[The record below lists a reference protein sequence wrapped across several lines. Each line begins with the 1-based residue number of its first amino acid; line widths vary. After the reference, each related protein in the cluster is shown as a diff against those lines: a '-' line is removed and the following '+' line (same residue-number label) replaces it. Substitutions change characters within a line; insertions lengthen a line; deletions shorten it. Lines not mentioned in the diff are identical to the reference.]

1 MDLAR
6 SDRESL
12 TNALEEEY
20 DDHSRGVSGAG
31 LFHAVNA
38 VAHASAHWGRKQAAR
53 GQELHRR
60 LKQNVPEHFDRL
72 RKYTQ
77 HVQHGAEWVRDQ
89 IHDNRHAFKAT
100 AGLFASS
107 GIKPISAVGEVMGS
121 MEHHI
126 DGAHSL
132 TG

>member
-1 MDLAR
+1 MLHAHRAVAHILAGGGIHPFHGNIRPKDFHDFKYPKEVPKQAYMDLAR

-20 DDHSRGVSGAG
+20 EDHSQGVTGAG
-31 LFHAVNA
+31 LFHAVNS

-72 RKYTQ
+72 HTQ
-77 HVQHGAEWVRDQ
+77 HVQHGAEWVRD
-89 IHDNRHAFKAT
+89 
-100 AGLFASS
+100 
-107 GIKPISAVGEVMGS
+107 
-121 MEHHI
+121 
-126 DGAHSL
+126 
-132 TG
+132 